1 MVLQVKG
8 IVHSVGEVEGK
19 KYDNV
24 VVYGVMLNDTSE
36 NLLCGSKMKAAKFKY
51 DVFMQSAERNIKAL
65 NNSHVKEVKDFENLY
80 FVPVIGEYGLAKG
93 ACEDFFLQVPD
104 GLFAPDTFPN
114 ENVAD
119 KPEKSDKK
127 K

>member
-8 IVHSVGEVEGK
+8 IVRSAGEVEGR

-24 VVYGVMLNDTSE
+24 VVYGIMLNDTSE
-36 NLLCGSKMKAAKFKY
+36 NLLCGAKMKTAKFKR
-51 DVFMQSAERNIKAL
+51 DVFLASAERNIKAL
-65 NNSHVKEVKDFENLY
+65 NNPFVKEIKDFENLHL
-80 FVPVIGEYGLAKG
+80 VPIIGEYGLKG

-104 GLFAPDTFPN
+104 GLFPADSFPN
-114 ENVAD
+114 EAV
-119 KPEKSDKK
+119 PEKSDKK

>member
-8 IVHSVGEVEGK
+8 IVHSAGEVEGK

-36 NLLCGSKMKAAKFKY
+36 NLLCGAKMKTAKFKY
-51 DVFMQSAERNIKAL
+51 DVFMNSAARNIKAL
-65 NNSHVKEVKDFENLY
+65 NNPHVKDIKDFENLHL
-80 FVPVIGEYGLAKG
+80 VPVIGEYGLAKG
-93 ACEDFFLQVPD
+93 ACEDFFLQIPD
-104 GLFAPDTFPN
+104 GFFAPDTFPN
-114 ENVAD
+114 EAVS
-119 KPEKSDKK
+119 EKAEKK

>member
-8 IVHSVGEVEGK
+8 IVRSAGEVEGR

-24 VVYGVMLNDTSE
+24 VVYGIMLNDTSE
-36 NLLCGSKMKAAKFKY
+36 NLLCGAKMKTAKFKR
-51 DVFMQSAERNIKAL
+51 DVFLAAADRNIKAL
-65 NNSHVKEVKDFENLY
+65 NNPHVKEIKDFEDLHL
-80 FVPVIGEYGLAKG
+80 VPVIGEYGLAKG

-104 GLFAPDTFPN
+104 GLFPADTFPN
-114 ENVAD
+114 EEVS
-119 KPEKSDKK
+119 KTDKK